1 MDTMSSPAK
10 AELKALVQSLI
21 DQDILNSQFTQLQAL
36 RDQTNPDFVV
46 KVVDLFCSDAQNII
60 KILIKHMSQEDT
72 DFHQM
77 DPYVHQLRG
86 CTSSIGAQSMT
97 MACADLCQ
105 AFAARNKK
113 ICLKVLHKIEC
124 EYFTLYD
131 KLRDVVQLE
140 KQIFARVQPTTSGC

>member
-1 MDTMSSPAK
+1 MASSAK

-21 DQDILNSQFTQLQAL
+21 GQDILNSQFTQLQAL

-60 KILIKHMSQEDT
+60 KILIKHMYVSQEDT

-97 MACADLCQ
+97 MACADLYQ

-113 ICLKVLHKIEC
+113 MCLKVLHKIEC

-131 KLRDVVQLE
+131 KLRDVVQV
-140 KQIFARVQPTTSGC
+140 VQPTTSGC